1 MEVGPR
7 PSPRARAGQHRRR
20 GAGIRGSETDVHF
33 GGGKAIGWIA
43 WVLILV
49 LFGGLVIAAIV
60 LAIRWLIRADRR
72 GSHEGPATPD
82 ALEILRQRY
91 ARGEIDEAEYERRRA
106 VLKG

>member
-1 MEVGPR
+1 MNVE
-7 PSPRARAGQHRRR
+7 
-20 GAGIRGSETDVHF
+20 F
-33 GGGKAIGWIA
+33 GGGMPILWLVG
-43 WVLILV
+43 VLIIV
-49 LFGGLVIAAIV
+49 LFWALVIAAIV

>member
-1 MEVGPR
+1 VP
-7 PSPRARAGQHRRR
+7 
-20 GAGIRGSETDVHF
+20 DF
-33 GGGKAIGWIA
+33 GGGMGLW
-43 WVLILV
+43 WLLGVLIVV
-49 LFGGLVIAAIV
+49 LFWGLVIAAIV

-106 VLKG
+106 ILGG

>member
-1 MEVGPR
+1 MD
-7 PSPRARAGQHRRR
+7 AN
-20 GAGIRGSETDVHF
+20 F
-33 GGGKAIGWIA
+33 GGGMAIGWSVWLLIV
-43 WVLILV
+43 VLLW
-49 LFGGLVIAAIV
+49 GLVIAAIV

-82 ALEILRQRY
+82 ALEVLRQRY

>member
-1 MEVGPR
+1 MNVE
-7 PSPRARAGQHRRR
+7 
-20 GAGIRGSETDVHF
+20 F
-33 GGGKAIGWIA
+33 GGGMPILWLVG
-43 WVLILV
+43 VLIIV
-49 LFGGLVIAAIV
+49 LFWALVIAAIV

-91 ARGEIDEAEYERRRA
+91 ARGEIDEAEYERRKT

>member
-1 MEVGPR
+1 MDF
-7 PSPRARAGQHRRR
+7 Q
-20 GAGIRGSETDVHF
+20 F
-33 GGGKAIGWIA
+33 GGGMP
-43 WVLILV
+43 ILV
-49 LFGGLVIAAIV
+49 LVWILIVVLFWGLVIAAFV
-60 LAIRWLIRADRR
+60 LGIRWLIRADRR